1 VHLNEQYVL
10 NKTRNQKHQLHPLGD
25 VVPII
30 EAGGI
35 FEYAKK
41 AGMLKA

>member
-1 VHLNEQYVL
+1 LTTKDVW
-10 NKTRNQKHQLHPLGD
+10 PLKPIGD
-25 VVPII
+25 IGPII

-41 AGMLKA
+41 AGMLSG